1 MFRNP
6 FRAVLFGA
14 IVGLISMVSSQ
25 AYAVCDVAQGRVIHA
40 ETTPF
45 DNAGATT
52 TTYYISQSNPAP
64 TIYYVFTTANQT
76 FINHLNTAHAA
87 NLQVRIRGNAP
98 SCPAARTL
106 RPGGT
111 ILTVF
116 RDTFF

>member
-6 FRAVLFGA
+6 FRAVLFGT
-14 IVGLISMVSSQ
+14 IVGLLSMVSSQ
-25 AYAVCDVAQGRVIHA
+25 AYAVCDVANARVIHA
-40 ETTPF
+40 ETFPL

-52 TTYYISQSNPAP
+52 TIYYVSQSNPVP
-64 TIYYVFTTANQT
+64 TAYYVFITANQT

-87 NLQVRIRGNAP
+87 NLQVRIRGSAA
-98 SCPAARTL
+98 SCPAAGTL
-106 RPGGT
+106 RTGGT